1 MKHYIKY
8 IFSFIIFLT
17 LLENKGKIN
26 SVTIPVGKSVVP
38 NECSSLGINNPL
50 RLLDCSIFKLDKGLC
65 CLLTITN
72 SNVTDI
78 DIEDDVLQHEEIFR
92 TACIILPKKDSKI
105 INETSMRYKNLG
117 EVLIEC
123 SQDYINNTK
132 NMIFVSLL
140 FFILGFA
147 F

>member
-17 LLENKGKIN
+17 LLNHGKIN
-26 SVTIPVGKSVVP
+26 SVTIPVSKSVVP

-72 SNVTDI
+72 SNGTEV
-78 DIEDDVLQHEEIFR
+78 EDDILQHDETFR

-123 SQDYINNTK
+123 SQNYITNK
-132 NMIFVSLL
+132 IFFVSLL
-140 FFILGFA
+140 FFILGFV

>member
-17 LLENKGKIN
+17 LLNHGKIN
-26 SVTIPVGKSVVP
+26 SVTIPVSKSVVP

>member
-1 MKHYIKY
+1 MKHYFKY

-17 LLENKGKIN
+17 LLNRGKIN
-26 SVTIPVGKSVVP
+26 SVTIPVSKSVVP

-72 SNVTDI
+72 SNGTEV
-78 DIEDDVLQHEEIFR
+78 EDDILQHDETFR